1 MYWLFQL
8 KIGTQPFF
16 EHDFK
21 SVSWKMWPSKNWV
34 GVLPYCVRSL
44 SALGFYVLKGLS
56 CGILHFQN
64 NSSLCNHLDKNII
77 SLTPNKLP
85 PSHCTRHQISSRNLD
100 KFFKILSCLVHFQ
113 HSRLKKMHLRGEL
126 RCHHTLLLILF
137 KRLFVNLAWWLMK
150 VLKMQ

>member
-1 MYWLFQL
+1 MAEFLALITLFCTDYFSL
-8 KIGTQPFF
+8 KLVHSHFLTMTSILCLEKCDPPKTGLAYIVP
-16 EHDFK
+16 
-21 SVSWKMWPSKNWV
+21 
-34 GVLPYCVRSL
+34 SL

-64 NSSLCNHLDKNII
+64 NSSLCNHLDKKSI

-126 RCHHTLLLILF
+126 RCHHTVIHAISKAF
-137 KRLFVNLAWWLMK
+137 G
-150 VLKMQ
+150 

>member
-1 MYWLFQL
+1 MADFLALVTFFCTDQL
-8 KIGTQPFF
+8 GLKLVYSHFLSMTSNLCF
-16 EHDFK
+16 EK
-21 SVSWKMWPSKNWV
+21 SDPPKT
-34 GVLPYCVRSL
+34 GLAYIVRSL
-44 SALGFYVLKGLS
+44 SALGFCVLKGLS

-64 NSSLCNHLDKNII
+64 NSSLCNHLDKKSI

-137 KRLFVNLAWWLMK
+137 
-150 VLKMQ
+150 